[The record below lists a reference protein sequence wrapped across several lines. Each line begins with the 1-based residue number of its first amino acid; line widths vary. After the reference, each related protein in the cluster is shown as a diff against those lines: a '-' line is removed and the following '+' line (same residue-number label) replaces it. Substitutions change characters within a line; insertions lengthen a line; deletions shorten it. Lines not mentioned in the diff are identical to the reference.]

1 MITVE
6 PPTPSPELPTHKPS
20 LADLSRNASVISSS
34 SSSSSTTSL
43 VLPVRPRPIRTFSSP
58 RSRSPG
64 GPPTPKASRPPAY
77 ITRELGIA
85 DQPTDSLNGRS
96 RANSKSKSRSSSVNG
111 RLSADD
117 FEFGDILGEGSYS
130 TVIHGTHRATRQE
143 YAIKVL
149 DKGHLKRNNKL
160 HTALAEKNTLVR
172 LGSGHPGIV
181 RLHWAFQDDWSL
193 YFVLDLARNGE
204 LQSRISRMGSLS
216 TACARYY
223 TAQLVDALDYM
234 HLRGVIHRDLKP
246 ENLLLDDDFRIKVTD
261 FGTGKLIDVPPERAT
276 KTFVGTAQYVS
287 PELLEANETSKSSD
301 LWALGCVLYQMI
313 AGRFA
318 FQGLSEY
325 LTWQKIKQ
333 LDYTFPEGFDPEA
346 ADLVRRLLVRDPLER
361 LGAGLAGSDYS
372 MDELRAHPFFV
383 SIRWDTLWDDEAP
396 PLETGLVRREPA
408 PADEWDDVGATWDEL
423 VGPDGS
429 DDEDDEDGSSDGPHA
444 HAHGHVRIRA
454 PGDDGI
460 EWAPDAQ
467 AYVSPPAIPPE
478 EIGPHGE
485 MPDYAREAHPLL
497 GAVDGVGAAMA
508 TDDDVEDARGD
519 SDGAG
524 TDGTVSGTYGI
535 HFALPGIDRVS
546 KNTGPGTG
554 AVAVAGAAATG
565 EATGSGVRPGPGHGP
580 GPGPGTEKDEEPASP
595 VSSSTETGDGEG
607 GTTPGEVP
615 PRTSA
620 PLRVPRAVRDSYATS
635 SSDGSP
641 VEKLSAALEAM
652 GIHRGRLRTRSP
664 TPARGTPPPTSVE
677 SPDWAS
683 ALSAGETILF
693 HAPVGETALKRRTS
707 RLLLPL
713 PVSQRKPK
721 VRELALTSH
730 RLVCLKPLKSGRGI
744 GIKAEFTLRE
754 AQPPPSTGR
763 EKRTK
768 SDEARGMIT
777 GVERKGA
784 KEFVVLTTA
793 KSAFFVVDSETAA
806 DAWVRRIAEALQ
818 QHATQSRER
827 KPSTSNNSNNNNNC
841 SPWISSS
848 FSFAPRPP
856 IFVPVNVST
865 PTTTTHDRTRTRTRT
880 PSAPSTPR
888 LPAET
893 EPTIPSPPF
902 LSSISPFFFSTIP
915 RRIRQASK
923 GVNSVHD

>member
-1 MITVE
+1 MITLG
-6 PPTPSPELPTHKPS
+6 TPASSPELPTHKPS

-43 VLPVRPRPIRTFSSP
+43 VLPVRPRPVRAFSSP

-85 DQPTDSLNGRS
+85 DQPYDMLSGRS
-96 RANSKSKSRSSSVNG
+96 RANSKSKSRSSSANG
-111 RLSADD
+111 RLSAED

-130 TVIHGTHRATRQE
+130 TVMHGTHSATRQE
-143 YAIKVL
+143 YAIK
-149 DKGHLKRNNKL
+149 R
-160 HTALAEKNTLVR
+160 KNTLVR

-223 TAQLVDALDYM
+223 AAQLVDALDYM

-246 ENLLLDDDFRIKVTD
+246 ENLLLDDEFRIKVTD

-333 LDYTFPEGFDPEA
+333 LDYTFPDGFDPEA

-361 LGAGLAGSDYS
+361 LGAGPPEDEHS
-372 MDELRAHPFFV
+372 MEALRSHPFFA
-383 SIRWDTLWDDEAP
+383 SIRWETLWDDPAP
-396 PLETGLVRREPA
+396 PLETGLVRRESA
-408 PADEWDDVGATWDEL
+408 PVDEWDDVGAAWDEL
-423 VGPDGS
+423 VSGPDGS
-429 DDEDDEDGSSDGPHA
+429 EDEDEDDASVEGSHPHGNA
-444 HAHGHVRIRA
+444 HAHSRARA

-485 MPDYAREAHPLL
+485 MPDYARESLSL
-497 GAVDGVGAAMA
+497 TGAVNGTHSVDTVVASGS
-508 TDDDVEDARGD
+508 DVDDARGEI
-519 SDGAG
+519 SVGAG
-524 TDGTVSGTYGI
+524 ADSAVNGGYGMCFVPPKI
-535 HFALPGIDRVS
+535 NGVLMNAIMNVGEGAVPGIGPESGPDLIPDPDPG
-546 KNTGPGTG
+546 KNN
-554 AVAVAGAAATG
+554 VAERGRP
-565 EATGSGVRPGPGHGP
+565 VR
-580 GPGPGTEKDEEPASP
+580 
-595 VSSSTETGDGEG
+595 SSTEANGDQELATGDL
-607 GTTPGEVP
+607 TRRKST
-615 PRTSA
+615 
-620 PLRVPRAVRDSYATS
+620 PLRVPRAMRDSYATS

-641 VEKLSAALEAM
+641 VEKLGAALEAI

-664 TPARGTPPPTSVE
+664 TPARGSLSSAE
-677 SPDWAS
+677 APDWS
-683 ALSAGETILF
+683 SVLNVGETMQF
-693 HAPVGETALKRRTS
+693 HAPVEETALKRRTS

-721 VRELALTSH
+721 VRELAITSH
-730 RLVCLKPLKSGRGI
+730 RLVSLKPLKSGRGV
-744 GIKAEFTLRE
+744 GIKAEFVLRE
-754 AQPPPSTGR
+754 FQGQLAAGSPGR
-763 EKRTK
+763 EKRSK
-768 SDEARGMIT
+768 GDEVRRVT
-777 GVERKGA
+777 GVERKGT
-784 KEFVVLTTA
+784 KEFVVLTTTQ
-793 KSAFFVVDSETAA
+793 SGFFVAESEAAA
-806 DAWVRRIAEALQ
+806 DAWVKRISEALQ
-818 QHATQSRER
+818 QQQQQQQQHQHL
-827 KPSTSNNSNNNNNC
+827 
-841 SPWISSS
+841 SPNLNGGSGY
-848 FSFAPRPP
+848 PEKRGRGPL
-856 IFVPVNVST
+856 
-865 PTTTTHDRTRTRTRT
+865 H
-880 PSAPSTPR
+880 
-888 LPAET
+888 
-893 EPTIPSPPF
+893 
-902 LSSISPFFFSTIP
+902 
-915 RRIRQASK
+915 
-923 GVNSVHD
+923 

>member
-383 SIRWDTLWDDEAP
+383 SIRWDTLWDDQAP

-485 MPDYAREAHPLL
+485 MPDYAREARPLL
-497 GAVDGVGAAMA
+497 GAVDGVGATMA
-508 TDDDVEDARGD
+508 TDDDVEDARD
-519 SDGAG
+519 EHSDGAG

-554 AVAVAGAAATG
+554 AVAGAAATG

-580 GPGPGTEKDEEPASP
+580 GPGPGAEKDEEPASP

-607 GTTPGEVP
+607 GTAPGEVP

-721 VRELALTSH
+721 VRELALTSN
-730 RLVCLKPLKSGRGI
+730 RLVCLKPLKSGRGV
-744 GIKAEFTLRE
+744 GIKAEFALRE
-754 AQPPPSTGR
+754 AQAPPSTGR

-793 KSAFFVVDSETAA
+793 KSAFFIVDSETAA
-806 DAWVRRIAEALQ
+806 DAWVRRITEALQ
-818 QHATQSRER
+818 QHATQNRER
-827 KPSTSNNSNNNNNC
+827 KPSTSNNSNNNNN
-841 SPWISSS
+841 
-848 FSFAPRPP
+848 
-856 IFVPVNVST
+856 VSAA
-865 PTTTTHDRTRTRTRT
+865 RT
-880 PSAPSTPR
+880 
-888 LPAET
+888 
-893 EPTIPSPPF
+893 
-902 LSSISPFFFSTIP
+902 
-915 RRIRQASK
+915 
-923 GVNSVHD
+923 

>member
-6 PPTPSPELPTHKPS
+6 PPTPSPELPQHKPS
-20 LADLSRNASVISSS
+20 LADLSRNASVLSSS

-43 VLPVRPRPIRTFSSP
+43 VLPVRPRPTRTFSSP

-85 DQPTDSLNGRS
+85 EQPLDSPANRS
-96 RANSKSKSRSSSVNG
+96 RANSKSKSRSSSANG

-130 TVIHGTHRATRQE
+130 TVMHGTHCATRQE

-160 HTALAEKNTLVR
+160 NTAIAEKNTLVR

-193 YFVLDLARNGE
+193 STHRDRGPLALAEDFPSPTVLPEGCLLASPPTLGCCSGIVLLRVIAPFCDERCPRVLVCVPLEPHFPSLLDKDFVLDLARNGE

-325 LTWQKIKQ
+325 LTWQKIKL

-361 LGAGLAGSDYS
+361 LGAGLAGSAHS
-372 MDELRAHPFFV
+372 MEELRAHPFFAP
-383 SIRWDTLWDDEAP
+383 IRWDTLWDDPAP

-429 DDEDDEDGSSDGPHA
+429 DDEEEDDGSSEGPM
-444 HAHGHVRIRA
+444 RM
-454 PGDDGI
+454 PTCT
-460 EWAPDAQ
+460 
-467 AYVSPPAIPPE
+467 YLSPPAIPPE

-485 MPDYAREAHPLL
+485 IPDYAREALPLL
-497 GAVDGVGAAMA
+497 GVINGVDA
-508 TDDDVEDARGD
+508 TMSAGGDVEDARGEHTV
-519 SDGAG
+519 GA
-524 TDGTVSGTYGI
+524 TVSGT
-535 HFALPGIDRVS
+535 HETQFALPGIDRVS

-554 AVAVAGAAATG
+554 AITDGAATD

-580 GPGPGTEKDEEPASP
+580 GPGLGKDKDEEEASP
-595 VSSSTETGDGEG
+595 VSSTTEVGDAEGAVALGE
-607 GTTPGEVP
+607 EQA
-615 PRTSA
+615 SA
-620 PLRVPRAVRDSYATS
+620 PLSVPRVVRDSYATS

-664 TPARGTPPPTSVE
+664 TLRAIHLRPHPSRRQTA
-677 SPDWAS
+677 
-683 ALSAGETILF
+683 AGEKILF

-713 PVSQRKPK
+713 PVAQRKPK
-721 VRELALTSH
+721 VRELALTNH
-730 RLVCLKPLKSGRGI
+730 RLLCLKPLKNGRGV
-744 GIKAEFTLRE
+744 GIKAEFGLRE
-754 AQPPPSTGR
+754 AQAPA
-763 EKRTK
+763 KRAK
-768 SDEARGMIT
+768 GDEMRGMIT
-777 GVERKGA
+777 GVERKSA
-784 KEFVVLTTA
+784 KEFVVMTTG
-793 KSAFFVVDSETAA
+793 KSAFFIVESEAAA
-806 DAWVRRIAEALQ
+806 DSWVRRIAEALQ
-818 QHATQSRER
+818 QHSTQNRER
-827 KPSTSNNSNNNNNC
+827 KQSSNNNNN
-841 SPWISSS
+841 
-848 FSFAPRPP
+848 
-856 IFVPVNVST
+856 VS
-865 PTTTTHDRTRTRTRT
+865 
-880 PSAPSTPR
+880 ATPR
-888 LPAET
+888 T
-893 EPTIPSPPF
+893 
-902 LSSISPFFFSTIP
+902 
-915 RRIRQASK
+915 
-923 GVNSVHD
+923 

>member
-1 MITVE
+1 MITIE
-6 PPTPSPELPTHKPS
+6 PPAPSPDLPTHKPS

-34 SSSSSTTSL
+34 SSSSSNTSL
-43 VLPVRPRPIRTFSSP
+43 VLPPFEPRGPANP
-58 RSRSPG
+58 QG
-64 GPPTPKASRPPAY
+64 GTSPAY

-85 DQPTDSLNGRS
+85 DQSLDMLAARS
-96 RANSKSKSRSSSVNG
+96 RANSKSKSRSSSANG

-130 TVIHGTHRATRQE
+130 TVMHGTHTSTRQE

-181 RLHWAFQDDWSL
+181 RLHWAFQDEWSL

-216 TACARYY
+216 TTCARYY
-223 TAQLVDALDYM
+223 AAQLVDALDYM

-361 LGAGLAGSDYS
+361 LGAGPLGGPDS
-372 MDELRAHPFFV
+372 MEALRAHPFFA
-383 SIRWDTLWDDEAP
+383 SIRWDTLWDDLAP

-408 PADEWDDVGATWDEL
+408 PADEWDDVGAAWDEL
-423 VGPDGS
+423 VRCPDGS
-429 DDEDDEDGSSDGPHA
+429 EDEDEDDESVEGPHPNGNSYA
-444 HAHGHVRIRA
+444 HARSRA

-467 AYVSPPAIPPE
+467 VFVSPAIPPE

-485 MPDYAREAHPLL
+485 MPDYARVSVSLTGVGDAAVATDGDIE
-497 GAVDGVGAAMA
+497 GAVELTGADGIVSGSYGLPFVPPRVDGVS
-508 TDDDVEDARGD
+508 TVTIT
-519 SDGAG
+519 GAG
-524 TDGTVSGTYGI
+524 EDFG
-535 HFALPGIDRVS
+535 R
-546 KNTGPGTG
+546 GTG
-554 AVAVAGAAATG
+554 LD
-565 EATGSGVRPGPGHGP
+565 PGPGLPGPGSGP
-580 GPGPGTEKDEEPASP
+580 GPGPGPSKDNDAERD
-595 VSSSTETGDGEG
+595 SSVGTSVERGEG
-607 GTTPGEVP
+607 GADVAASRQLHK
-615 PRTSA
+615 RTSA
-620 PLRVPRAVRDSYATS
+620 PRSVPRGIRDSYATS

-641 VEKLSAALEAM
+641 VEKLGAALEAM

-664 TPARGTPPPTSVE
+664 TPARGAPSSVDA
-677 SPDWAS
+677 PDWS
-683 ALSAGETILF
+683 SVLGVGETILF
-693 HAPVGETALKRRTS
+693 HAQVEETALKRRTS

-730 RLVCLKPLKSGRGI
+730 RLVSLKPLKSGRGV
-744 GIKAEFTLRE
+744 GIKAEFVLRE
-754 AQPPPSTGR
+754 AEQRRGQSMGGSSGR
-763 EKRTK
+763 GSEKRSK
-768 SDEARGMIT
+768 GDEARGRVT
-777 GVERKGA
+777 GVERKGD

-793 KSAFFVVDSETAA
+793 KSGFFVAESEAAA
-806 DAWVRRIAEALQ
+806 DAWVQRIAEALGLH
-818 QHATQSRER
+818 QHGGSVERRER
-827 KPSTSNNSNNNNNC
+827 KPSTNAIAANHHHQGSSIVNGININNNINC
-841 SPWISSS
+841 
-848 FSFAPRPP
+848 AH
-856 IFVPVNVST
+856 T
-865 PTTTTHDRTRTRTRT
+865 
-880 PSAPSTPR
+880 
-888 LPAET
+888 
-893 EPTIPSPPF
+893 
-902 LSSISPFFFSTIP
+902 
-915 RRIRQASK
+915 
-923 GVNSVHD
+923 

>member
-6 PPTPSPELPTHKPS
+6 PPTPSPELPSHKPS

-85 DQPTDSLNGRS
+85 DQPIDSPAGRS

-383 SIRWDTLWDDEAP
+383 SIRWDTLWDDLAP

-485 MPDYAREAHPLL
+485 IPDYAREAHPLL

-508 TDDDVEDARGD
+508 TDDDVEDARGEH

-554 AVAVAGAAATG
+554 AVAVASDAATG

-580 GPGPGTEKDEEPASP
+580 GPGPGNDKDEERASP

-607 GTTPGEVP
+607 GTAPSEVP

-664 TPARGTPPPTSVE
+664 TPARGTPPSTSVD

-730 RLVCLKPLKSGRGI
+730 RLVCLKPLKNGRGI
-744 GIKAEFTLRE
+744 GIKAEFALRE
-754 AQPPPSTGR
+754 AQAPPSTGR

-793 KSAFFVVDSETAA
+793 RSAFFIVESETAA
-806 DAWVRRIAEALQ
+806 DAWVRRITEALQ
-818 QHATQSRER
+818 QHATQNRER
-827 KPSTSNNSNNNNNC
+827 KPSTSNNSNNNNN
-841 SPWISSS
+841 
-848 FSFAPRPP
+848 
-856 IFVPVNVST
+856 VSAA
-865 PTTTTHDRTRTRTRT
+865 RT
-880 PSAPSTPR
+880 
-888 LPAET
+888 
-893 EPTIPSPPF
+893 
-902 LSSISPFFFSTIP
+902 
-915 RRIRQASK
+915 
-923 GVNSVHD
+923 